1 MLEHMTHKDY
11 NQTQKVFEKYC
22 TDIGDYHDLYV
33 PTDTS
38 LLADLFE
45 KFRDKSL
52 FKKTKVKL
60 ELLTD
65 YQMLLIISGILE
77 KECVNQCI
85 GMLMQ
90 IANTGSII
98 IKTLCHHI

>member
-1 MLEHMTHKDY
+1 ME
-11 NQTQKVFEKYC
+11 
-22 TDIGDYHDLYV
+22 
-33 PTDTS
+33 
-38 LLADLFE
+38 
-45 KFRDKSL
+45 SL

-65 YQMLLIISGILE
+65 YRMLLIISGRLE